1 MKTMNEWHKSLDR
14 FLNMAISSRG
24 DYLAI
29 ITNFL
34 LPCCLHWNNDDI
46 QHQPLNDTGHDM
58 VLLSTNKTPQVI
70 IESRPANHE
79 QQEDDI
85 LMLSMFMKQF
95 DVNIGMYF
103 GERVEVYYKESASK
117 RAFKLFEIE
126 LSANDPKWEQFYTLF
141 ERSTFNPQR
150 ICAYYS
156 DRLRVIQDEN
166 LIEQQIEELTAEK
179 GHEIIENAITEFLHQ
194 QEIPSGLID
203 AILSKLDITITRN
216 DGIATIAAA
225 NDIPSDT
232 PQYIPNKIYQ
242 KARFSINGKG
252 NYGVGRLALAIV
264 TIITKQNPQ
273 LTYSQLKRKFNI
285 LRENIKSVNEI
296 NDWKAMCSDSHKD
309 HRWFESID
317 EILTAGDGIKFA
329 VSTQWS
335 RFNVQDMIAVGRTH
349 GLEIIQIN
357 QPEKF

>member
-1 MKTMNEWHKSLDR
+1 MKTINEWHDLLDS
-14 FLNMAISSRG
+14 FLNMATSSRG
-24 DYLAI
+24 NYLAN

-34 LPCCLHWNNDDI
+34 LPFCLDWSKEDI
-46 QHQPLNDTGHDM
+46 RHQPLNDTGHDM
-58 VLLSTNKTPQVI
+58 VLLLTNKTPQII
-70 IESRPANHE
+70 IESRPANYE

-117 RAFKLFEIE
+117 RTFKLFEIE

-166 LIEQQIEELTAEK
+166 LIEQQVRELTAEK
-179 GHEIIENAITEFLHQ
+179 GHEIIENAITEFLQ
-194 QEIPSGLID
+194 KQEIPSGLID
-203 AILSKLDITITRN
+203 AVLSKLDITITRN

-273 LTYSQLKRKFNI
+273 LTYSELKNI
-285 LRENIKSVNEI
+285 FRFRRTTYIASL
-296 NDWKAMCSDSHKD
+296 
-309 HRWFESID
+309 D
-317 EILTAGDGIKFA
+317 EIRQKKTYSQAKTLSRRYFEDDILTSGDGIQFA
-329 VSTQWS
+329 VSNQWC
-335 RFNVQDMIAVGRTH
+335 FNSSYEYTDISNMIKIAESY
-349 GLEIIQIN
+349 GLTISQIN
-357 QPEKF
+357 

>member
-1 MKTMNEWHKSLDR
+1 MKTMIEWHDLLDS
-14 FLNMAISSRG
+14 FLNMATSSRG
-24 DYLAI
+24 NYLAN

-34 LPCCLHWNNDDI
+34 LPFCLDWSKEEI

-126 LSANDPKWEQFYTLF
+126 LSANDPKWGQFYTLF

-166 LIEQQIEELTAEK
+166 LIEQQIEELTTGK
-179 GHEIIENAITEFLHQ
+179 GYEIVENAITEFLQQ
-194 QEIPSGLID
+194 QEVPSGLID

-216 DGIATIAAA
+216 DKNYIKRPIATIPQTDSLSLNSNRQRPAA
-225 NDIPSDT
+225 
-232 PQYIPNKIYQ
+232 
-242 KARFSINGKG
+242 FSIDGKG
-252 NYGVGRLALAIV
+252 HYGVGRLALEIV
-264 TIITKQNPQ
+264 KKIIERNPSFTFARLETI
-273 LTYSQLKRKFNI
+273 FNI
-285 LRENIKSVNEI
+285 RPKTKYIKSLEEI
-296 NDWKAMCSDSHKD
+296 NEWKKICNDKTKDS
-309 HRWFESID
+309 RWFEKDS
-317 EILTAGDGIKFA
+317 LVSSDGVAFA
-329 VSTQWS
+329 VYTQWGL
-335 RFNVQDMIAVGRTH
+335 FNIGEMIEIGRNR
-349 GLEIIQIN
+349 GLVIKRIN
-357 QPEKF
+357 